1 MSTKENFVKALKEL
15 TGFEDSQNESE
26 VGQEKSVERVKIEPI
41 HMTIETPDIEVKNSE
56 FSNTMSQSMSELEK
70 EDFGTKT
77 ETGVTSIPS
86 GMIIKGNIEATDRIE
101 MMGRVEG
108 NVATTGDVI
117 VTGTIIGDIE
127 ANELLLQGSAV
138 KGNIKAIG
146 NIRVEQDSKVV
157 GNVSA
162 ESLRLDGRIK
172 GNLNINQTSELASGA
187 IVLGDIETGY
197 ISTSKGTKIKG
208 NIFTK
213 QENDYGEDDFDIEV

>member
-26 VGQEKSVERVKIEPI
+26 VGQEKPVERVKIEPI